1 MFAAQ
6 SLEKSERD
14 VIITASEFRD
24 PMTLSGKHVLAE
36 LKVSNN
42 PTYARD
48 ASVVLWP
55 PSINI
60 LANKAA
66 SSSLH
71 IR

>member
-1 MFAAQ
+1 
-6 SLEKSERD
+6 
-14 VIITASEFRD
+14 
-24 PMTLSGKHVLAE
+24 MTLSGKHVLAE
-36 LKVSNN
+36 LEVSNN

-60 LANKAA
+60 VANKAVF
-66 SSSLH
+66 SSLH